1 MSKSKYTNTANAGR
15 LRRRGQSVPKN
26 LLTSEDRFIDGSYKK
41 EVNGSAESVGH
52 KNRFRQRFQ
61 RSISFSTSL
70 PRVEATLGWNWRT
83 SSAFCP
89 SNAFGGLSLERKL
102 NQYLFTPPQ
111 LRARCTEIR
120 WLRCGAGIYH
130 RAVRRVF
137 SESM

>member
-1 MSKSKYTNTANAGR
+1 MGLQKTELKR
-15 LRRRGQSVPKN
+15 WKRWLKR
-26 LLTSEDRFIDGSYKK
+26 
-41 EVNGSAESVGH
+41 SAKCSPTLSA
-52 KNRFRQRFQ
+52 FQ
-61 RSISFSTSL
+61 LFFYLL

-89 SNAFGGLSLERKL
+89 SNAFGVLSLERKL
-102 NQYLFTPPQ
+102 NQYLFTPPR